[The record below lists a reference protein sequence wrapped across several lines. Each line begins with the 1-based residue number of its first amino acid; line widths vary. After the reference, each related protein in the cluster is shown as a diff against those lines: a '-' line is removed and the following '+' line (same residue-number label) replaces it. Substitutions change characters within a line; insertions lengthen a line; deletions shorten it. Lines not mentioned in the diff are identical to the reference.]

1 MTLTTR
7 IAFPLEGEA
16 EAYRAESVVR
26 FQDDGE
32 SWQHYTFRQEPGT
45 VEASSVRTEDGLGED
60 TLPSYGEYLL
70 LMDVIGSGAASEQYW
85 RIQDSD
91 PSAEPSLAEVRAAGI
106 ENVELPDGPQDCRR
120 YDILESG
127 ARVGSH
133 WATAAGLVRSDW
145 NGPVSFYQSKEAVL
159 EGLDPMISEFLIS
172 GF

>member
-7 IAFPLEGEA
+7 IAFPLEGDKEVF
-16 EAYRAESVVR
+16 RTESVIR

-32 SWQHYTFRQEPGT
+32 SWQHYAYRQEPGAA
-45 VEASSVRTEDGLGED
+45 EASSVRTEDGFGEN

-91 PSAEPSLAEVRAAGI
+91 PSAKPSQAEVRAAGI

-120 YDILESG
+120 YDILEAG

-145 NGPVSFYQSKEAVL
+145 NGPVSFHQSKEVVL
-159 EGLDPMISEFLIS
+159 GGLDPTISEFLVS